1 MKDIKFRYFVK
12 FNEYMDYSEQYG
24 CLAGF
29 FEQYQKEIEGGNEP
43 KLMQFTGLQDT
54 NGRDIYEGDVVK
66 VIDDTFYNGEFTG
79 QINQN
84 EYGTWLIKGIGTCKL
99 YDAIKELT
107 VIGNI
112 YETAETAV

>member
-54 NGRDIYEGDVVK
+54 NGRDIYEGDLVTCEPSK
-66 VIDDTFYNGEFTG
+66 IIRKIIFHNGCFKLELAGGLILNNLGSYIEFNNV
-79 QINQN
+79 QI
-84 EYGTWLIKGIGTCKL
+84 
-99 YDAIKELT
+99 
-107 VIGNI
+107 IGNI